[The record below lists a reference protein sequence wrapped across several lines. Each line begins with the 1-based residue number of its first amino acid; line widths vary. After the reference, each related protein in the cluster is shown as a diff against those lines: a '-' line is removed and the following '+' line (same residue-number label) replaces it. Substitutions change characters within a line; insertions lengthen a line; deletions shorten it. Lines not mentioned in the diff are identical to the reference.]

1 MNPHRVC
8 AAFVSGLML
17 AAALSF
23 PATAEAQTNYYGTN
37 GTEYA
42 VIGALPGDQTF
53 PDVSLNNSGGFVAWQ
68 DNITDGDNLG
78 ISARRL
84 DSTLSGTLGT
94 FRVNADGAGVQEN
107 VRVAMLKNGG
117 AAFVWQGGKLGFQ
130 HISARFLTSSN
141 TFTTGAD
148 VRVNTF
154 SNNFQINPALAVLNN
169 SNVVIVWASYN
180 QAAAGAMQDVYG
192 QILSPAGQK
201 IGGEFLINQVTAFNQ
216 RTPSVVALAG
226 GGFAVAWVSEQQR
239 SLATAPGSNYV
250 YATASAFPSVDIYLR
265 QFNSNGVAVAS
276 EQIVNT
282 DNNPSANP
290 AMVAAGNGTFMVVW
304 TSLTA
309 ANTTNTWDISGR
321 IFNSAF
327 QGGTML
333 RINSFLPGAQTL
345 PRLSAVGNA
354 YFVSW
359 DSEGQDGSGTGVYAR
374 VVQSDGS
381 FSSAEFRV
389 NTTTI
394 SHQFHPSVSSDG
406 ANQFLVVWSGFS
418 GLANKFDLYAQRY
431 LNSIAPLQPMS
442 APFVWNPFVVSNN
455 VYQPRLQVSWSPLL
469 GLAISNY
476 EVYVDG
482 ASSPVALVTS
492 NQWTMTGANGLLA
505 NSTRCFQVD
514 YVTTDGRRSP
524 ISPSACG
531 TTWGG
536 QNWGGIPYEWMAA
549 FFGGYF
555 NGNYTTTFWPASS
568 ARIVAGGPT
577 LLQIFKSGGNPYDSG
592 TWLRQTLT
600 KTSQGLFL
608 NWNTQ
613 PGATYQVQS
622 ASNLGSPFV
631 NFGSPRFAAGTND
644 SINVGGSAAGYYQ
657 LILMR

>member
-1 MNPHRVC
+1 MNFNRVR
-8 AAFVSGLML
+8 AALVSGLML
-17 AAALSF
+17 AGGLFF
-23 PATAEAQTNYYGTN
+23 PTVTEAQTNYYGTN

-42 VIGALPGDQTF
+42 VIGALPGDQNF
-53 PDVSLNNSGGFVAWQ
+53 PDVSLNGSGGFVAWQ

-94 FRVNADGAGVQEN
+94 FRVNANGVGVQEN
-107 VRVAMLKNGG
+107 VRVAMLKSGG

-130 HISARFLTSSN
+130 HVFARFLTPTN
-141 TFTTGAD
+141 TFTTGSD
-148 VRVNTF
+148 VQVNVF

-169 SNVVIVWASYN
+169 SNVVVVWASYN
-180 QAAAGAMQDVYG
+180 QVASGSLQDVYA
-192 QILSPAGQK
+192 QLLSPTGQK
-201 IGGEFLINQVTAFNQ
+201 IGGEFLVNQISAFNQ
-216 RTPSVVALAG
+216 RTPAVVALSG

-250 YATASAFPSVDIYLR
+250 YATSVTFPSVDIFMR
-265 QFNSNGVAVAS
+265 QFNSNGVAVGN
-276 EQIVNT
+276 ELLVNT

-290 AMVAAGNGTFMVVW
+290 AMAAAGDGTFMVAW
-304 TSLTA
+304 SSLTA
-309 ANTTNTWDISGR
+309 ANPTNTWDISGR

-327 QGGTML
+327 QGGTVL
-333 RINSFLPGAQTL
+333 RINSFLPGAQLL
-345 PRLSAVGNA
+345 PRLGAIGNA
-354 YFVSW
+354 YLVSW
-359 DSEGQDGSGTGVYAR
+359 DSEGQDGSATGVYGR
-374 VVQSDGS
+374 VVQSDGN
-381 FSSAEFRV
+381 FSSAEFRI
-389 NTTTI
+389 NTTT
-394 SHQFHPSVSSDG
+394 SSYQFHPVVGADG

-431 LNSIAPLQPMS
+431 QNLIAPLQPMS
-442 APFVWNPFVVSNN
+442 APYVWNPFVVSNN
-455 VYQPRLQVSWSPLL
+455 VYQPRLQVSWTSLL

-482 ASSPVALVTS
+482 ASSPAAVLTT
-492 NQWTMTGANGLLA
+492 NLWTMSGTNLLA

-514 YVTTDGRRSP
+514 YVTADGRRSP

-531 TTWGG
+531 TTWAG
-536 QNWGGIPYEWMAA
+536 QNWNGIPYEWMAA

-555 NGNYTTTFWPASS
+555 NGNYTTTFWPPSS
-568 ARIVAGGPT
+568 ARMVAGGPT

-600 KTSQGLFL
+600 KTSQGIFL

-622 ASNLGSPFV
+622 AANLSAPFV

-644 SINVGGSAAGYYQ
+644 SINVGGGAAGYYQ